1 MKPPT
6 PPAPPPLN
14 SPPLNS
20 PPANSAHRPEKRF
33 APQGDGE
40 AGVGSGAAPP
50 ATPAQDGPALTE
62 RQEKILAYVQSFQ
75 EERGYPPSIREI
87 GEHFGIRST
96 NGVSDHLRALERK
109 GVLQR
114 SGHLSRSLRVVP
126 SDETQAATELARI
139 KGQARIEGQARTKT
153 EARLA
158 NRELVR
164 EAYAPGEPELVE
176 REFQREARG
185 NVLPLARREKN
196 PRDQALVRRERP
208 DARSQSALVPVLG
221 KVAAGQPLL
230 AVEDAEETLVV
241 DQYLLGGP
249 GEVFALRV
257 VGESMIEAGIL
268 PGDFVFVKKRE
279 AARPGE
285 IVVALLAG
293 EATVKRWYPEG
304 DTIRLQ
310 PENRT
315 MQPIYVRRGDATQCQ
330 LIGTVV
336 GVYRRL

>member
-1 MKPPT
+1 MSPSSRVPPQ
-6 PPAPPPLN
+6 PPMPHP
-14 SPPLNS
+14 
-20 PPANSAHRPEKRF
+20 
-33 APQGDGE
+33 
-40 AGVGSGAAPP
+40 AAPP
-50 ATPAQDGPALTE
+50 HGDGNGLTD
-62 RQEKILAYVQSFQ
+62 RQEKILAFVQSFQ
-75 EERGYPPSIREI
+75 EERGYPPSMREI
-87 GEHFGIRST
+87 GEQFGIRST

-126 SDETQAATELARI
+126 SEETPHGVAAAAR
-139 KGQARIEGQARTKT
+139 ARTDQLEKGSRS
-153 EARLA
+153 EQV
-158 NRELVR
+158 REVVR
-164 EAYAPGEPELVE
+164 EAFQPAEPELVE
-176 REFQREARG
+176 RVIERE
-185 NVLPLARREKN
+185 LPAN
-196 PRDQALVRRERP
+196 VRRLGAGRDTSSARASSSGRETVIRRDRP
-208 DARSQSALVPVLG
+208 EARSQSALVPVLG

-268 PGDFVFVKKRE
+268 PGDFVFVKKRDT
-279 AARPGE
+279 ARSGE
-285 IVVALLAG
+285 IVVALIGG
-293 EATVKRWYPEG
+293 EATVKRWFPEG

-315 MQPIYVRRGDATQCQ
+315 MLPIYVRRGDQAQCQ
-330 LIGTVV
+330 LLGVVV